1 MSLPPFMKSRK
12 FWALIAGALVII
24 LRAYVP
30 NLPIDDGKL
39 TELVLL
45 LVAYILGTALEDAG
59 AARSMRK
66 MLVRTLSQV
75 EATENRV
82 KK

>member
-1 MSLPPFMKSRK
+1 MSLPPFIKSRK

-24 LRAYVP
+24 LRAYLP
-30 NLPIDDGKL
+30 SLPIDDAKL

-66 MLVRTLSQV
+66 MLIRTLSQV
-75 EATENRV
+75 ETSENRM